1 MNFDSKQVFAA
12 IQEVA
17 ATSSKNEKTALL
29 SYYLKESGPLL
40 LKVLQYTYDPFLTYG
55 IKKLPNAIRLVRSVP
70 YHSFDEA
77 TFVLLNR
84 LARRELTGNEAR
96 NVLAIELGRLND
108 ESAELLRR
116 IILKDMKAGFSE
128 STINKIHK
136 GAIPDFPYNRCSL
149 PKDTDLSK
157 WDWAN
162 GIFSQEKAD
171 GMFVNINLDE
181 TGCWMTT
188 RQGTPIPLEPFEVL
202 VEMIEDRFARH
213 TQTHGEILVIDSD
226 GNVLPREVGNGMLNS
241 VLKGGEFEAG
251 HYPIIKVWDQIALKH
266 VKTKGKC
273 DIPYDKRL
281 AYLYQQV
288 KGGSMISLIETRVVR
303 SLKEAYAHYKE
314 VLLQGK
320 EGTIIKRREMIWKDT
335 GSSGNKDQI
344 KLKLEAPCELEI
356 IGFVP
361 GDPTGKHAKTF
372 GSLLCR
378 SSCGKLVVAVSGLKD
393 ALRLEIHQNR
403 ESWLGKIITVVSN
416 AIMYSDNLEKK
427 PHSLFLPRYAD
438 ERLDK
443 DKADNFERI
452 EWQFENAM
460 NLVEVEAA

>member
-1 MNFDSKQVFAA
+1 MIPFDSKQVFAA

-17 ATSSKNEKTALL
+17 TTPSKNEKIALL
-29 SYYLKESGPLL
+29 SYYLQEGGPLML
-40 LKVLQYTYDPFLTYG
+40 RALQYAYDPFLTYG

-70 YHSFDEA
+70 YHDFDEA

-84 LARRELTGNEAR
+84 LANRELTGNEAR

-108 ESAELLRR
+108 DSAELLRR

-136 GAIPDFPYNRCSL
+136 GAIPEFPYNRCAL
-149 PKDTDLSK
+149 PKDTDLDK
-157 WDWAN
+157 WDWKN

-188 RQGTPIPLEPFEVL
+188 RQGTPLPLEPFEAL
-202 VEMIEDRFARH
+202 VEMIEDRFERH
-213 TQTHGEILVIDSD
+213 TQTHGEILVCDPD
-226 GNVLPREVGNGMLNS
+226 GKVLAREVGNGILNS
-241 VLKGGEFEAG
+241 VLKGGSFDEGF
-251 HYPIIKVWDQIALKH
+251 YPIIKVWDQIALKH
-266 VKTKGKC
+266 VQPKGKC

-288 KGGSMISLIETRVVR
+288 KGGSLVSLIETRVVR

-344 KLKLEAPCELEI
+344 KLKLEAECELEI
-356 IGFVP
+356 VGFVP

-378 SSCGKLVVAVSGLKD
+378 SACGMLEVAVAGLKD
-393 ALRLEIHQNR
+393 ALRLEIHKNR
-403 ESWLGKIITVVSN
+403 EFWLGKIITVRSN
-416 AIMYSDNLEKK
+416 CIMYSDDLAKK
-427 PHSLFLPRYAD
+427 AHSLFLPRYVD
-438 ERLDK
+438 ERPDK
-443 DKADNFERI
+443 SVADDFARI
-452 EWQFENAM
+452 EWQFENA
-460 NLVEVEAA
+460 VEAVA

>member
-1 MNFDSKQVFAA
+1 MNFDSQQVFAA
-12 IQEVA
+12 IQEIA
-17 ATSSKNEKTALL
+17 TTSSKKEKATLL
-29 SYYLKESGPLL
+29 SYYLKESGPLM
-40 LKVLQYTYDPFLTYG
+40 LKVLQYAYDPFLTYN

-70 YHSFDEA
+70 YHSFDGA
-77 TFVLLNR
+77 TFALLDR
-84 LARRELTGNEAR
+84 LANRELTGNEAR

-128 STINKIHK
+128 SSINKAHK
-136 GAIPDFPYNRCSL
+136 GAIPEFPYNRCAL
-149 PKDTDLSK
+149 PKDTNLEA
-157 WDWAN
+157 WPWEN

-213 TQTHGEILVIDSD
+213 TQTHGEILVVDPD
-226 GNVLPREVGNGMLNS
+226 GKILAREVGNGILNS
-241 VLKGGEFEAG
+241 VLKGGSFDEGF
-251 HYPIIKVWDQIALKH
+251 YPIIKVWDQIAMKH
-266 VKTKGKC
+266 VQPKGKS

-288 KGGSMISLIETRVVR
+288 KDGTLISLIETRIVR

-314 VLLQGK
+314 MLIAGK
-320 EGTIIKRREMIWKDT
+320 EGTIVKRREMIWKDT

-361 GDPTGKHAKTF
+361 GDQNGKHAKTF

-378 SSCGKLVVAVSGLKD
+378 SSCGKLEVAVSGLKD
-393 ALRLEIHQNR
+393 DLRLQIHNER
-403 ESWLGKIITVVSN
+403 DTWLGKIITVVSN

-427 PHSLFLPRYAD
+427 PHSLFLPRFYED
-438 ERLDK
+438 RLDK
-443 DKADNFERI
+443 SEADSFERI
-452 EWQFENAM
+452 EWQFENA
-460 NLVEVEAA
+460 VEAVA